1 MTELLLNWTEKWLFK
16 QMLPWQGGEAVCNR
30 VQTSG
35 PCSMEERTLH
45 MSVLELLAIKLT
57 LFFFT
62 KGKRVKAIHF
72 QIDSK
77 AALTF
82 ENGRTKKEHMV
93 KSSREIWHYLLNHNT
108 SITVEYLSSVLNT
121 VADMASRKKTNSSK
135 WHFSFQ
141 SFSSG
146 FSTTWFSNNRSI
158 CFPPMPSTTSI
169 YNLTFWFLQ
178 SGDRCNDT
186 KLEQRSSLY
195 ISLF

>member
-1 MTELLLNWTEKWLFK
+1 MIIQTDASLAGWGSSLQQGSNIRAMFNGRANLTHECVGTTSNKTDSIFLHQREKSESHTLSDR
-16 QMLPWQGGEAVCNR
+16 QQGSLV
-30 VQTSG
+30 
-35 PCSMEERTLH
+35 
-45 MSVLELLAIKLT
+45 
-57 LFFFT
+57 
-62 KGKRVKAIHF
+62 
-72 QIDSK
+72 
-77 AALTF
+77 LTF

-93 KSSREIWHYLLNHNT
+93 KSSREIWHYLLNHNM

-121 VADMASRKKTNSSK
+121 VADRASRKKTNSSK

-169 YNLTFWFLQ
+169 YNLTFWFVQ

-186 KLEQRSSLY
+186 KFEQRSSLY